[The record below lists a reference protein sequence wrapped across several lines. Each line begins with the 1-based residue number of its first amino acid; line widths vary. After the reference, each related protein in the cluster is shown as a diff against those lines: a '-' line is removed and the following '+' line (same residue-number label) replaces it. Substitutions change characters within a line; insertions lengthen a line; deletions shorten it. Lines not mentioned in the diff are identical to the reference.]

1 LKLDSATDE
10 DAEDVLIH
18 FSQGTQLI
26 QTLKLCS
33 SSLSDKGLYDLLD
46 HLTSLKEL
54 ELSSCNELSE
64 DGIIQ
69 ALPKK
74 LHRLVIYDCIHVADI
89 VVSFVAKTL
98 NLHQLSLQVSSF
110 LCTALWCGEVHLNY

>member
-1 LKLDSATDE
+1 LKLDSAADE
-10 DAEDVLIH
+10 DSEDVLIH

-26 QTLKLCS
+26 QTLKLYS
-33 SSLSDKGLYDLLD
+33 SSITDKGLYNLID

-64 DGIIQ
+64 DGIVQ

-74 LHRLVIYDCIHVADI
+74 LEKLVIYDCIHVADI
-89 VVSFVAKTL
+89 VVSFVAKSL
-98 NLHQLSLQVSSF
+98 NLLEFHLQVSILTLIYIWAKASS
-110 LCTALWCGEVHLNY
+110 